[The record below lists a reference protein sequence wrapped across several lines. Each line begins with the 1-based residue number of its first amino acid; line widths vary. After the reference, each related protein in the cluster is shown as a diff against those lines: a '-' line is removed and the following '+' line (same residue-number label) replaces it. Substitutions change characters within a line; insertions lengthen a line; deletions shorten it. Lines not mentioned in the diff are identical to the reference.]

1 MCKAAG
7 DKSDAPPVRA
17 VTDSLMDME
26 RVTPG
31 SCEALVS
38 RLLQRLGRSTH
49 AFCILLTF
57 VKCSPLYIDFFHS
70 LTEKCLCSS
79 KESSLKALQ
88 DLAERTFI
96 KSTIPN
102 QDAEANLEVGNR
114 KKQSF
119 IDTSEDS
126 NLSPLA
132 KFLLTRF
139 GNHVPSVPIRLSF
152 S

>member
-1 MCKAAG
+1 MAILYKAVG
-7 DKSDAPPVRA
+7 DRLDAPPVRSL
-17 VTDSLMDME
+17 TDSLMDLE

-49 AFCILLTF
+49 LYCSLVLCIM
-57 VKCSPLYIDFFHS
+57 CDPLYIDLMFILF
-70 LTEKCLCSS
+70 TQVKWLCSS
-79 KESSLKALQ
+79 KESSLKGLQ
-88 DLAERTFI
+88 ELAERMFMKGTQPI
-96 KSTIPN
+96 K
-102 QDAEANLEVGNR
+102 DVDANLEVESR

-119 IDTSEDS
+119 MDPSEDS

-139 GNHVPSVPIRLSF
+139 GDHIP
-152 S
+152 